1 MIENK
6 VVLVEKNGRGGRMS
20 ARDYDPSPGP
30 GRQFRYP
37 LKAPS
42 QSTAAVDNFVG
53 KPGVVGARGRQI
65 KALDNLPQ
73 V

>member
-6 VVLVEKNGRGGRMS
+6 GVPVEKKAAGGRES
-20 ARDYDPSPGP
+20 ARDYDPSLSLS
-30 GRQFRYP
+30 GRCLSPAKPFP
-37 LKAPS
+37 
-42 QSTAAVDNFVG
+42 QSTVAVDNFVG
-53 KPGVVGARGRQI
+53 KPGVRAGRGRQI

>member
-1 MIENK
+1 
-6 VVLVEKNGRGGRMS
+6 MS